1 MNTTID
7 LKNEVA
13 AAVRDE
19 WPVFAERHPRLARVT
34 DETLMIDHAVD
45 LISDDEEYRQAMA
58 TAAEVGA
65 GMQVVADVVRRL
77 VAKLIRTLP

>member
-1 MNTTID
+1 MNTID

-19 WPVFAERHPRLARVT
+19 WPAFAARHPRLASVL

-45 LISDDEEYRQAMA
+45 LISDDDEYRQAMQ

>member
-1 MNTTID
+1 MNTID

-19 WPVFAERHPRLARVT
+19 WPAFAARHPRLASVL

-45 LISDDEEYRQAMA
+45 VISEDDEYHQAMR